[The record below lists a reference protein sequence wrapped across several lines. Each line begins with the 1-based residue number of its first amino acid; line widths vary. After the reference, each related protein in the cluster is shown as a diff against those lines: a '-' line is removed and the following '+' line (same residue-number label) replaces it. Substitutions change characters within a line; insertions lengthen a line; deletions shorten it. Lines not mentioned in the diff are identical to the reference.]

1 MGGGGPRSI
10 QNVRARLNPQD
21 HVLESSA
28 SPLQKQGL
36 RSARRG
42 RSVHGLT
49 SPSPRIDLPL
59 QKRGSRSAGWGG
71 VPRSRGRSVHG
82 LTSPSPRIDLP
93 LQKQGLRSAVGQVCA
108 WVDLAL
114 SAHRPAPTKTG
125 IAVGAQGQVCS
136 WVDLSLSAHRPAP
149 TKTGDR
155 GRHLQ

>member
-1 MGGGGPRSI
+1 MCISIHDTPGGWNPQKKGAGCFWGVPRS
-10 QNVRARLNPQD
+10 RG
-21 HVLESSA
+21 EA
-28 SPLQKQGL
+28 SGM
-36 RSARRG
+36 G
-42 RSVHGLT
+42 CVG
-49 SPSPRIDLPL
+49 SPVTPFPDASPL